1 MLDPRPSTTRLLG
14 GFQPNHSWSAVSTF
28 VPVPPK
34 LGLVT
39 TIREA
44 RLKPQFADEYPG
56 ITPDVWMPATELA
69 QKLVQRAH
77 ARRREGRYTRTFD
90 PTHFEFRGGLTGVR
104 PRGTR
109 TRNTDRVKPGPES
122 PAASEQQPEL

>member
-1 MLDPRPSTTRLLG
+1 MDVSL
-14 GFQPNHSWSAVSTF
+14 STF
-28 VPVPPK
+28 APVSPK

-44 RLKPQFADEYPG
+44 RLKPEFADEYPG

-90 PTHFEFRGGLTGVR
+90 PTHFEFRGGLTNAR

-109 TRNTDRVKPGPES
+109 TRKTDRVKLSPES
-122 PAASEQQPEL
+122 SEGTEQEQEL

>member
-1 MLDPRPSTTRLLG
+1 LE
-14 GFQPNHSWSAVSTF
+14 VSTF
-28 VPVPPK
+28 VPVSPT

-44 RLKPQFADEYPG
+44 RLKPAFANEYPG

-90 PTHFEFRGGLTGVR
+90 PTHFEFRGGLTGTR

-109 TRNTDRVKPGPES
+109 TRKTDRVKPIPGPAEGT
-122 PAASEQQPEL
+122 EQHQEL